1 MCGIG
6 TNITSQ
12 LARQVRYRRKDTAGD
27 DFPFNAC
34 KPDFD
39 LVEPGRV
46 GRCEMQVHVWVS
58 GEEILHQLGFV
69 GRKVIQNNVEF
80 LFGWTTGDDFA

>member
-1 MCGIG
+1 
-6 TNITSQ
+6 
-12 LARQVRYRRKDTAGD
+12 
-27 DFPFNAC
+27 
-34 KPDFD
+34 
-39 LVEPGRV
+39 
-46 GRCEMQVHVWVS
+46 MQVHVWVS